1 VHRGDVVVLFHPEE
15 PIMDEKRLL
24 EWLRR
29 ELFWQV
35 RERKLANNASLKL
48 VYSGS
53 VRAFQKTIKWVKF
66 ETGKVHR

>member
-1 VHRGDVVVLFHPEE
+1 
-15 PIMDEKRLL
+15 MDEKRLL